1 MGYQSRWREA
11 SAAQLDLVV
20 IKHRSLQGLLIGL
33 YAEALSQAVIRTRKT
48 PLRQMVLVQASN
60 AASGERQRLEKKQL
74 DKALDAL
81 RRDGAIDHSEH
92 CEISRLVGYRF
103 HFASDLMCA
112 GLLSGGLAG
121 AQAAICDANALDHD
135 LERLRSSLT
144 RIEALQPASGAHCQA
159 AKRLRLVDQ
168 IHTAEMK
175 RLQRRIEAFVA
186 DMKDGRGA
194 DRTRTSYAEAHSG

>member
-33 YAEALSQAVIRTRKT
+33 YAEALGQAVIRTRKT
-48 PLRQMVLVQASN
+48 PLRQMVVVQASD

-81 RRDGAIDHSEH
+81 RRDGAIDHSEQS
-92 CEISRLVGYRF
+92 EISRLVGYRF

-112 GLLSGGLAG
+112 GLFSGGLAG

-144 RIEALQPASGAHCQA
+144 RIEALHCASGTHSQTVE
-159 AKRLRLVDQ
+159 RLRLVDQ

-175 RLQRRIEAFVA
+175 RLQRRIEALLAVME
-186 DMKDGRGA
+186 DA
-194 DRTRTSYAEAHSG
+194 DRTKNSYAEAHSG